1 MQNLTLRGGDG
12 TAEHPAVGRIGWRRH
27 WPNTAGRWA
36 ALPFPRPPTNHQ
48 THYKRYSAQKTPIFL
63 FNSGP
68 AVGRGAAGAYWHL
81 ISDCQVTTRVRLPA
95 PQFPATLSFWS
106 SASGAVLNCSQLRFV
121 VRCRPPLP
129 SSLAPTCSLLG
140 TATGHCVDW

>member
-27 WPNTAGRWA
+27 WPNTAGRCA

-48 THYKRYSAQKTPIFL
+48 THYRWHSAQKTPSFL
-63 FNSGP
+63 FNSGT

-81 ISDCQVTTRVRLPA
+81 ISWQRVIKSRPGFDSLRLRCCFYYPLTLFAEPLLCASSPVTLDTHHRL
-95 PQFPATLSFWS
+95 S
-106 SASGAVLNCSQLRFV
+106 SMDNAKRESLNVKLV
-121 VRCRPPLP
+121 Y
-129 SSLAPTCSLLG
+129 A
-140 TATGHCVDW
+140 

>member
-27 WPNTAGRWA
+27 WPNTAGRCA

-95 PQFPATLSFWS
+95 PQFPATLSFWC
-106 SASGAVLNCSQLRFV
+106 GSQLFSTP
-121 VRCRPPLP
+121 VRGSVPPASSFFARPDMQPARYCHWPLCRLVED
-129 SSLAPTCSLLG
+129 L
-140 TATGHCVDW
+140 